1 MKLLLDHPQVK
12 RSWITMRIYRHE
24 DMQTVLVV
32 ETELVLNPDD
42 PRYDGEAVSSLAEA
56 VEAYIACHPH
66 IDSVDVI
73 PSLMLD

>member
-1 MKLLLDHPQVK
+1 MKLLLDHPHIK
-12 RSWITMRIYRHE
+12 SCWITMRIYRHD

-32 ETELVLNPDD
+32 ETELVLNPED

-56 VEAYIACHPH
+56 VEAYMASHPY

-73 PSLMLD
+73 PSLARV